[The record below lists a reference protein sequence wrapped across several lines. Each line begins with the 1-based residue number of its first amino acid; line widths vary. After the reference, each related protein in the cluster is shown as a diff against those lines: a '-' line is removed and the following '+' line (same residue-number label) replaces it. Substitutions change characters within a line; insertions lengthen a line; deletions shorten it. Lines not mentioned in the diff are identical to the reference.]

1 MCNKKI
7 LYKLLT
13 FFILVISIIFNFT
26 VTVNAFSFQEIF
38 DKAEFFER
46 IGLPGANNILSQQ
59 TLEEIFIPI
68 GQVLVTIAGIVLV
81 IVTLVMAIKYIT
93 ANAEQRGKLKQQLVG
108 LVIST
113 VVIYGAVGIW
123 AIIKNFMENI

>member
-1 MCNKKI
+1 M
-7 LYKLLT
+7 
-13 FFILVISIIFNFT
+13 
-26 VTVNAFSFQEIF
+26 
-38 DKAEFFER
+38 
-46 IGLPGANNILSQQ
+46 
-59 TLEEIFIPI
+59 
-68 GQVLVTIAGIVLV
+68 V

-123 AIIKNFMENI
+123 SIIKNFMENI